1 MNGVYPSFN
10 LCTKVQP
17 LKAIIVGNYHYEVR
31 NRYEAAGASYEH
43 WI

>member
-1 MNGVYPSFN
+1 MGFNPSFN

-17 LKAIIVGNYHYEVR
+17 LKAIIIGNYHYEVR
-31 NRYEAAGASYEH
+31 NRYGTVSASYEH

>member
-1 MNGVYPSFN
+1 MGFNPFFN

-31 NRYEAAGASYEH
+31 NREGTVSVS
-43 WI
+43 